1 MTHGAVLIW
10 SQRWEGAEPKPRPGT
25 SADKFVESEVL
36 LRGGDGGESGGVNG
50 VEMSCRMMG
59 HYFWHCS
66 SEPLVFRSAA
76 NLQSRLLQGP
86 QAKGVRGMK
95 LTRLTESVNLPTKK
109 SPTPSTFMEYLI
121 INSSLMRICFER
133 NHTVLITLEE
143 EEKN

>member
-1 MTHGAVLIW
+1 M
-10 SQRWEGAEPKPRPGT
+10 
-25 SADKFVESEVL
+25 
-36 LRGGDGGESGGVNG
+36 RGGDGGESGGVNG

-109 SPTPSTFMEYLI
+109 QNHSMHIYGISHHKLKFNVYLFGKESHSSNYTRRRRRKSLILI
-121 INSSLMRICFER
+121 IPMTANSPQSGSSGFIDTSAF
-133 NHTVLITLEE
+133 
-143 EEKN
+143 

>member
-1 MTHGAVLIW
+1 M
-10 SQRWEGAEPKPRPGT
+10 
-25 SADKFVESEVL
+25 
-36 LRGGDGGESGGVNG
+36 RGGDGGESGGVNG

-86 QAKGVRGMK
+86 QAEGVRGMK

-109 SPTPSTFMEYLI
+109 THSIHIYGISDHKLKFNVYL
-121 INSSLMRICFER
+121 F
-133 NHTVLITLEE
+133 
-143 EEKN
+143 